1 VLKINLSDKL
11 VGESLRGQFIAY
23 KCVLFTA
30 IPVAL
35 EEYNVFVSYNFEAN
49 YNMANVPA
57 DAVPGPLNRLKLTD
71 KYPAVDPAAD
81 AYYGDIIARDM
92 KRTNEDTVEVEPE
105 SEDEETTTASEP
117 EHKIT
122 KRSPIFKTI
131 FSRVGIYTM
140 LESRLDA

>member
-1 VLKINLSDKL
+1 MCLNVSNLC
-11 VGESLRGQFIAY
+11 F
-23 KCVLFTA
+23 FTA

-49 YNMANVPA
+49 YNMANVPG
-57 DAVPGPLNRLKLTD
+57 DAIPGPLNRFKLTD

-81 AYYGDIIARDM
+81 ASYADVIARDM
-92 KRTNEDTVEVEPE
+92 KRTNEDTVEVEADN
-105 SEDEETTTASEP
+105 STIINADEETTFEP
-117 EHKIT
+117 ETKHEIT

-140 LESRLDA
+140 LESRMDA

>member
-1 VLKINLSDKL
+1 VKKKLTWPVL
-11 VGESLRGQFIAY
+11 AY

-71 KYPAVDPAAD
+71 KYPSVNPTAD
-81 AYYGDIIARDM
+81 ANYADTIARDM
-92 KRTNEDTVEVEPE
+92 KRTNEDTVEVEPN
-105 SEDEETTTASEP
+105 SEDEETTTAAETDH
-117 EHKIT
+117 EIT